1 MKIALQYTKIINQ
14 NTNGIRECFLDE
26 SRQRKLYFFNVVKS
40 VSCIESVFKD
50 YDTELQQSPF
60 SNSTYFYITNNKA
73 KKTFVIRI
81 SDHVCE
87 GYDSSNYRVDS
98 ITGEFYINS
107 LIIKQIKDYLTW
119 KTKTL

>member
-1 MKIALQYTKIINQ
+1 MKIALQHIKIIHQ

-73 KKTFVIRI
+73 KKTFVIRV

-87 GYDSSNYRVDS
+87 GYDSSDYRIDS
-98 ITGEFYINS
+98 ITGEFYINN
-107 LIIKQIKDYLTW
+107 LIIKQIKDYLT
-119 KTKTL
+119 